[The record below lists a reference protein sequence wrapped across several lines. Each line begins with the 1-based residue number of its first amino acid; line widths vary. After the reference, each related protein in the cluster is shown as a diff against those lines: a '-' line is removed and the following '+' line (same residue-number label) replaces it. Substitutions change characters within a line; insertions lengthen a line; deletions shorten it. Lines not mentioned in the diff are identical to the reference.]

1 MVLNIIEGI
10 LILWLIFAIIMK
22 NKIYYEDLRYWLGF
36 PAIIDILILTI
47 ACTNGSLHSYLGLA
61 TCLCAAIYPFLVVLI
76 LRKKRMGSGVRIIPR
91 LVNIAEVLIAS
102 ATGIL
107 ACTAIWYLLLL
118 ASKLLELLFLPFG
131 LIFHGLINF
140 CVWVFSTFLEIYP
153 IKKENQDVTKSKFDD
168 IADKYKD
175 EPTYNPQSD
184 STYPLA
190 ETLAH
195 VLVIV
200 LVLALICIICYLIYT
215 IVKNSRMTTAI
226 TGPDY
231 DETESEGF
239 SFRKGKKKSRARIG
253 NNNDKIRKIYRE
265 YLFFMQLNGVKIADE
280 TTSED
285 VLKACSETF
294 DSPESA
300 KLRALYIRARYTDD
314 NFLTSDDVKQAKE
327 LWKTIQEDYKNSEL
341 MK

>member
-1 MVLNIIEGI
+1 MALTIIEGI

-22 NKIYYEDLRYWLGF
+22 NRIYYENLRYWLGF

-47 ACTNGSLHSYLGLA
+47 VCSNGSSHSCLGLA

-76 LRKKRMGSGVRIIPR
+76 LRKRRMGSGVRIIPR
-91 LVNIAEVLIAS
+91 LVNIAEVLIAA

-107 ACTAIWYLLLL
+107 ACTAIWYLLVL

-131 LIFHGLINF
+131 LIFHYLISF
-140 CVWVFSTFLEIYP
+140 CVWGFSAFVELTN
-153 IKKENQDVTKSKFDD
+153 IKLAPQKSTGNNFDD
-168 IADKYKD
+168 ILDKYKD
-175 EPTYNPQSD
+175 EPTYDSTPG

-190 ETLAH
+190 EILTHTLA
-195 VLVIV
+195 II
-200 LVLALICIICYLIYT
+200 LVLALICIICYLIYK
-215 IVKNSRMTTAI
+215 IVKQSRMTIAA
-226 TGPDY
+226 TGPAY

-239 SFRKGKKKSRARIG
+239 SFRKRKKKSRARIG

-265 YLFFMQLNGVKIADE
+265 YLFFMQLNGVKIANE

-314 NFLTSDDVKQAKE
+314 RSLTSDDVKKAQE
-327 LWKTIQEDYKNSEL
+327 LWNTIQEDYKNREL